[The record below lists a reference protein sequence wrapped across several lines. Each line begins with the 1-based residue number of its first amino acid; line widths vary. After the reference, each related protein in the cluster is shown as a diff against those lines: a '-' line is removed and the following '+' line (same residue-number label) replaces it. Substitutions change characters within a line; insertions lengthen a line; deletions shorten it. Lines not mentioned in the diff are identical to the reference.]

1 MRNVPERCP
10 AQAAH
15 RRRRRTVCF
24 DATAFLPHKRAMDS
38 GPVSEWLA
46 GPAGLSGK
54 KLEAALAVCEEE
66 VLETVGDLRGMA
78 ESVATLEE
86 IGFKK
91 VYLSQP

>member
-1 MRNVPERCP
+1 
-10 AQAAH
+10 
-15 RRRRRTVCF
+15 
-24 DATAFLPHKRAMDS
+24 MDS